1 MILYPNSQRSGAVV
15 PLVAVMI
22 VFMLGMIA
30 FGVDIGYIAVTQ
42 KEVQN
47 AADAAAMAGTSQ
59 LRDRNALK
67 GAPSQS
73 AVVAAARTT
82 AQLFS
87 GKNTGGGVSLQLDAN
102 GSNDP
107 AGDIVVGRINNPT
120 NLSDP
125 LDTTPSKKFNSVQ
138 ARVRRN
144 PAQNGS
150 LKLFFGSVLGRGTQD
165 LAARA
170 TATYEDAI
178 SGFRIAGSGVTN
190 SKLLPFTLQVNQWTN
205 APTDPWYDSSLPDGV
220 MQGNGPDDWSY
231 NPTTQAYTNGSDGI
245 HEVKLYPTKG
255 TTPGNFG
262 TVDLG
267 LANNSTSDISRQ
279 ILYGPNQ
286 TDMDAMGGS
295 IALGANGTLV
305 VQGDTGI
312 SAGFKD
318 ELAAIRGQP
327 RIIPLYTTVVGQG
340 NNTYYTVV
348 GWAGVIITDVQLTTG
363 DKYVTIQPE
372 YVTDGSA
379 KGGGSA
385 SSSFFV
391 TKPLRLTR

>member
-1 MILYPNSQRSGAVV
+1 MLFRPNRQRTGAVV

-22 VFMLGMIA
+22 VFLLGMIA
-30 FGVDIGYIAVTQ
+30 FGVDLGYIAVTQ

-47 AADAAAMAGTSQ
+47 AADSAAMAGTSQ
-59 LRDRNALK
+59 LLDRNALK

-73 AVVAAARTT
+73 AVVANARAT
-82 AQLFS
+82 AQSFS
-87 GKNTGGGVSLQLDAN
+87 SKNTAAGVSLLLDAN
-102 GSNDP
+102 AGNDP
-107 AGDIVVGRINNPT
+107 AGDIVCGRIDNPT
-120 NLSDP
+120 NLSSP
-125 LDTTPSKKFNSVQ
+125 LDTTATKKFNSVQ
-138 ARVRRN
+138 VRARRN
-144 PAQNGS
+144 KNQNGS
-150 LKLFFGSVLGRGTQD
+150 LRLFFGSVLGRGTQD
-165 LAARA
+165 LAAKA
-170 TATYEDAI
+170 TATYENAI
-178 SGFRIAGSGVTN
+178 SGFQIAGSGVTN

-205 APTDPWYDSSLPDGV
+205 APTDPWYDSNLPDGV

-279 ILYGPNQ
+279 ILNGPNQ

-295 IALGANGTLV
+295 ISLGANGKLV
-305 VQGDTGI
+305 LQGDTGI

-318 ELAAIRGQP
+318 ELASIRGQP
-327 RIIPLYTTVVGQG
+327 RIIPLYTTVIGEG
-340 NNTYYTVV
+340 NNTYYTIV
-348 GWAGVIITDVQLTTG
+348 GWAGVIITDVQLTTD

-372 YVTDGSA
+372 YVSDGSA